1 MRDMPIEKLLGELVV
16 NVAEHF
22 NLSGEDALAAVALS
36 KLANELA
43 EHGNVQNLTL
53 EELSEQLYKEI
64 SMAE

>member
-1 MRDMPIEKLLGELVV
+1 MPIDKLLGELVV

-43 EHGNVQNLTL
+43 EHGNVHNLTL

-64 SMAE
+64 SRPE